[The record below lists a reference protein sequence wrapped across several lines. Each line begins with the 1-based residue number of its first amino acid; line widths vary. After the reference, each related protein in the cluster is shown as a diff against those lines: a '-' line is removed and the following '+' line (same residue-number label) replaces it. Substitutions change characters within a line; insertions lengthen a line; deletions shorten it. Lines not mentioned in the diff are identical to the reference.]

1 MQHDSPSLRNHTLVQ
16 QGIPALPN
24 NIHHL
29 FKVLS
34 DDQLN
39 HRQLAEVIHHYPS
52 IAARLIAL
60 ANSAWIA
67 PVKPVTS
74 LAAACSRL
82 GLATVRSTSIAL
94 SIASPF
100 DSLRC
105 PAFDVEQFWTTSML
119 VAEGA
124 DLLAWRIPAH
134 QLSVD
139 SRNAARTAGLLHNLG
154 VLWLAHTRPEETGL
168 AFELN
173 LSNQFVTLQQAMQQ
187 CLDTDYCEA
196 GGWLAH
202 QWGLPEVLAIALE
215 YHLDSQYRESGWEIV
230 TLVGFAVKMVSE
242 LQQGSDQLPIA
253 CGRLQALGIDRSVQ
267 EHVFDRL
274 GNKVSGVHELV
285 KTLFAQ

>member
-1 MQHDSPSLRNHTLVQ
+1 MQHDNPDSLNHTVMQLA
-16 QGIPALPN
+16 IPALPN

-39 HRQLAEVIHHYPS
+39 NRQLAEVIHHYPS

-67 PVKPVTS
+67 PLKPVTS

-82 GLATVRSTSIAL
+82 GLTTIRSTSIAL

-119 VAEGA
+119 VSEGA
-124 DLLAWRIPAH
+124 DLLAWRIPAL
-134 QLSVD
+134 QLSVE
-139 SRNAARTAGLLHNLG
+139 SRNTVRTAGLLHNLG
-154 VLWLAHTRPEETGL
+154 LLWLAHTRPEETGL
-168 AFELN
+168 AFELCSN
-173 LSNQFVTLQQAMQQ
+173 NQFITLQQAMQQ

-202 QWGLPEVLAIALE
+202 QWGLPEVLANTLR
-215 YHLDSQYRESGWEIV
+215 YHLDSSYHNSAWEIV
-230 TLVGFAVKMVSE
+230 ALVGFAVKMVSE
-242 LQQGSDQLPIA
+242 LQKGSDQLPKG
-253 CGRLQALGIDRSVQ
+253 CSRLEALGVDRSVQ
-267 EHVFDRL
+267 ENVFDRL
-274 GNKVSGVHELV
+274 GNKVSGMHELV
-285 KTLFAQ
+285 KTLFV